1 MLICVQWRCEVT
13 YLWLNGTSSSPARPS
28 TEPSYVRQSQSRR
41 GSPDGFTSPT
51 IPAASSPPPV
61 HLVPPSNPRNC
72 CFPPLLHRHSHRA
85 GTITQSSQVAPP
97 SRSASRKVI
106 SSGGGGGGGGESS
119 CCSCCSCC
127 CARSASLKC
136 SGPGERDCPAWTAG
150 QREREREREEE
161 TLGPARDCD
170 FFCVLSF
177 LQLTTV
183 RRSSLIE
190 TTPPPGG
197 VNPTLHSRSTRLHL
211 LCARWTHPGDATF
224 LHASSPAWVPGW
236 EGGEGQGVEYIGN
249 HPHF

>member
-106 SSGGGGGGGGESS
+106 SSGGGGGGGESS

-161 TLGPARDCD
+161 TLGPARDCV
-170 FFCVLSF
+170 FFCVCCRFYSW
-177 LQLTTV
+177 LQW
-183 RRSSLIE
+183 
-190 TTPPPGG
+190 GG
-197 VNPTLHSRSTRLHL
+197 HHWSKPRLLQAVLTLHSTAGARGSIC
-211 LCARWTHPGDATF
+211 CARVGRIPEMPHSSTHHPRPGYQDGREGR
-224 LHASSPAWVPGW
+224 VRGW
-236 EGGEGQGVEYIGN
+236 SI
-249 HPHF
+249 